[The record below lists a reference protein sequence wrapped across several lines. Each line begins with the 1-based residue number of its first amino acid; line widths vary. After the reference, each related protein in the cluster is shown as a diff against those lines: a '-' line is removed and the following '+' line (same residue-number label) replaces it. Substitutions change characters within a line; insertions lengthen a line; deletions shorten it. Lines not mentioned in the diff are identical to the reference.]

1 MAQRA
6 PAARRPGRILVRL
19 LAPLLLLAV
28 AAAIYLIVTSR
39 HTAAQPNASLLQ
51 HAATHRRPPPYWTVK
66 AGDTFARISA
76 RTGVPVAK
84 LQAYNPNIDPFA
96 LQPGERLLL
105 WPSPPKPHHK
115 PKPPGPMFWTVKPG
129 ESFGSIAA
137 ATKIDITKL
146 EELNSKLAAG
156 SLQPGDRVRLRK

>member
-6 PAARRPGRILVRL
+6 PVARRPGRIVARL

-28 AAAIYLIVTSR
+28 AAAIALIVTSR
-39 HTAAQPNASLLQ
+39 HNAGQSGAPLPQHTAV
-51 HAATHRRPPPYWTVK
+51 HRRPPPYWKVR

-76 RTGVPVAK
+76 RTGVSVAL

-96 LQPGERLLL
+96 LQPGERLNL
-105 WPSPPKPHHK
+105 WPHPPQPHRPAKPA
-115 PKPPGPMFWTVKPG
+115 GPMFWTVKPG

-137 ATKIDITKL
+137 ATKIAIGTL
-146 EELNSKLAAG
+146 EQLNPKLAAG
-156 SLQPGDRVRLRK
+156 SLQPGDQVRLRK

>member
-6 PAARRPGRILVRL
+6 PAARRAGRIVARL
-19 LAPLLLLAV
+19 LAPLVLVAV

-39 HTAAQPNASLLQ
+39 HTTTPLSRPQ
-51 HAATHRRPPPYWTVK
+51 HTVAHRRPPPCWTVH

-76 RTGVPVAK
+76 RTGVPVAL

-96 LQPGERLLL
+96 LQPGERLNL
-105 WPSPPKPHHK
+105 WQTPPRPHK
-115 PKPPGPMFWTVKPG
+115 PRKPPGPMFWTVKPG
-129 ESFGSIAA
+129 ESFGSIAT
-137 ATKIDITKL
+137 ATKIDIGTL
-146 EELNSKLAAG
+146 EHLNPHLTAA

>member
-6 PAARRPGRILVRL
+6 PAARRPGRILARL

-39 HTAAQPNASLLQ
+39 HTAGPTNGSLVQ
-51 HAATHRRPPPYWTVK
+51 RPVTHRRPPPYWTVK

-76 RTGVPVAK
+76 RTGVPVAL

-96 LQPGERLLL
+96 LQPGERLNL
-105 WPSPPKPHHK
+105 WQHPPQPHGHHK
-115 PKPPGPMFWTVKPG
+115 PAGPMFWTVKPG
-129 ESFGSIAA
+129 ESFGSIAT
-137 ATKIDITKL
+137 ATKIDIGTL
-146 EELNSKLAAG
+146 EQLNPTLAAR

>member
-19 LAPLLLLAV
+19 LVPLLLLAV
-28 AAAIYLIVTSR
+28 GAAIALIVTSR
-39 HTAAQPNASLLQ
+39 PGAGQTATHAQRPVK
-51 HAATHRRPPPYWTVK
+51 HRRPPPYWRVQ

-76 RTGVPVAK
+76 RTGVPVAL

-96 LQPGERLLL
+96 LQPGERLNL
-105 WPSPPKPHHK
+105 WQHPPGSNRPK
-115 PKPPGPMFWTVKPG
+115 KPPGPMFWTVKPG

-137 ATKIDITKL
+137 ATKIDITAL
-146 EELNSKLAAG
+146 EQLNPTLAAG
-156 SLQPGDRVRLRK
+156 SLQPGDRVRLRH